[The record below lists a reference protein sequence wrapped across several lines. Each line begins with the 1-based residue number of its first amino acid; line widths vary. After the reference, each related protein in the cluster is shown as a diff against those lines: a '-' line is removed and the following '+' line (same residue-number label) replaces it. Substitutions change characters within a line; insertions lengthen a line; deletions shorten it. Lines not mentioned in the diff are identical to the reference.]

1 MFQTITVKTEERQS
15 LVLITD
21 EVRRVVRDSGVDGGI
36 CLVFCPHSTAG
47 LTINSYLDSAT
58 ALDVRAEMDRL
69 VPTRVDF
76 IHQFDTPSDAA
87 GHIKATLTGSQL
99 LLIVENGD
107 IVLGSSQG
115 LFFCEYDGPRM
126 RQVYV
131 KVMRD
136 ERE

>member
-1 MFQTITVKTEERQS
+1 
-15 LVLITD
+15 
-21 EVRRVVRDSGVDGGI
+21 
-36 CLVFCPHSTAG
+36 
-47 LTINSYLDSAT
+47 
-58 ALDVRAEMDRL
+58 MDRL

-115 LFFCEYDGPRM
+115 LFFCEYDGPRT

-131 KVMRD
+131 KIMRD